1 MPDAAPGIVV
11 DHPAAGIVQIRL
23 NRPERRNALAT
34 PLLQEI
40 ADALAL
46 ADGDETIRIAVIT
59 GGDRLFAAGAD
70 LDELAASGSDDPL
83 ETPRFLAWQ
92 AIRGF
97 SKPLI
102 AAVEG
107 WCLGAGAELMMC
119 ADMVVAGSGAR
130 IGLPETNLGIM
141 PGAGGTAILP
151 RLVGR
156 AGAMKM
162 VLTGEPITAEEALA
176 CGLIAE
182 VAEEGAALDVALR
195 WAAKLADRAPLALRA
210 AKASIR
216 EAQTLDAASHLV
228 AERRRFIALLGTG
241 DKAEGIAAFREKRA
255 PVWRGQ

>member
-70 LDELAASGSDDPL
+70 LDELAASGSDDPV

-119 ADMVVAGSGAR
+119 ADMVVAGSGA
-130 IGLPETNLGIM
+130 
-141 PGAGGTAILP
+141 GGTAILP

-156 AGAMKM
+156 ARAMKM

-195 WAAKLADRAPLALRA
+195 LAAKLAGRAPLALRA